1 MDFPRNRSQQ
11 YYEDLYAT
19 VQVIPGKEQLL
30 KETCDRI
37 ENRRRDYE
45 IAVNNTAIPWEFP
58 ALLHCLEA
66 DNNMLCQF
74 FDGDNWKD
82 QITVWPNQKI
92 GPWPSWQAAAH
103 AALHGEVKG
112 FPLFAAMTD
121 WAPYRILC
129 RAEQWNGTGYASMNK
144 NSPYIWGLTN
154 HGVGSGKYI
163 VKNGNTIYD
172 PTFETA
178 DLGVAPLLKELRRR
192 QALAAT
198 LTPAPA
204 KQRLVSVNADTLD
217 AIEKAIAG
225 LVEQFKGVRA

>member
-19 VQVIPGKEQLL
+19 VQVLPGKEQLL
-30 KETCDRI
+30 KETCDLI
-37 ENRRRDYE
+37 ESGRKEYE
-45 IAVNNTAIPWEFP
+45 ATVFNTRVPWEFVGCI
-58 ALLHCLEA
+58 HCLEG
-66 DNNMLCQF
+66 DCD
-74 FDGDNWKD
+74 FDKQLFNGGRIDKA
-82 QITVWPNQKI
+82 TSVWPNRII
-92 GPWPSWQAAAH
+92 GPWRTWAESAKDMLFGRVA
-103 AALHGEVKG
+103 G
-112 FPLFAAMTD
+112 FPYFAAMTD

-154 HGVGSGKYI
+154 HGVGSGKYTADG
-163 VKNGNTIYD
+163 KYD
-172 PTFETA
+172 PAAQTA

-192 QALAAT
+192 QSLSAT
-198 LTPAPA
+198 PTPAPST
-204 KQRLVSVNADTLD
+204 QRLVSVKADTLD